1 MPDLDPDL
9 ARGVAHEIL
18 ARIGKLIGEAASNSN
33 RFDPRFCVLIPFGVG
48 WESLVVVDNSYM
60 KAKVEVMIDYDN
72 LPIRCKFCYD
82 TSHYFKDCS

>member
-1 MPDLDPDL
+1 
-9 ARGVAHEIL
+9 
-18 ARIGKLIGEAASNSN
+18 
-33 RFDPRFCVLIPFGVG
+33 
-48 WESLVVVDNSYM
+48 LVVVDNSYM